1 MPSKKILILSVT
13 ISLLAHA
20 LLISATGLLD
30 KRSGR
35 TRPETAIT
43 VNLKEAQEIRPEAT
57 KNDTKKEVLPT
68 PLPPPEEVAASEASE
83 QETISLDSADE
94 KFAPYLKKI
103 KQKIENIW
111 SYPPEAFAA
120 KKEGIS
126 TVLFSL
132 DSRGIIVESKIVE
145 SSGHEA
151 LDRGT
156 INVINAAA
164 PYDPFPPEITLS
176 RLHIQATFQYR
187 FLQ

>member
-1 MPSKKILILSVT
+1 MPSNTILILSVT

-30 KRSGR
+30 KRSAR
-35 TRPETAIT
+35 PKPETAIT
-43 VNLKEAQEIRPEAT
+43 VNLKEAPEIRPETAS
-57 KNDTKKEVLPT
+57 NDTRKEVSPT
-68 PLPPPEEVAASEASE
+68 PLPPSEEVAESDASE

-94 KFAPYLKKI
+94 RFVPYLKKI

-111 SYPPEAFAA
+111 SYPPEAFAG

-132 DSRGIIVESKIVE
+132 DSRGMLVESKIVE

-151 LDRGT
+151 LDQGT

-164 PYDPFPPEITLS
+164 PYAPFPPEITLS
-176 RLHIQATFQYR
+176 RLNIQATFQYR

>member
-1 MPSKKILILSVT
+1 MPSNKILILSVT

-30 KRSGR
+30 KRSAR
-35 TRPETAIT
+35 PKPETAIT
-43 VNLKEAQEIRPEAT
+43 VNLKEAPEIQPETAS
-57 KNDTKKEVLPT
+57 NDTKKEA
-68 PLPPPEEVAASEASE
+68 PLPPPEEVAESDAAE

-94 KFAPYLKKI
+94 RFVPYLKKI

-111 SYPPEAFAA
+111 SYPPEAFAG

-132 DSRGIIVESKIVE
+132 DSRGILVESKIVE

-151 LDRGT
+151 LDQGT

-164 PYDPFPPEITLS
+164 PYAPFPPEITLS
-176 RLHIQATFQYR
+176 RLNIQATFQYR

>member
-1 MPSKKILILSVT
+1 MPSKKILILSVI

-30 KRSGR
+30 KRSAR
-35 TRPETAIT
+35 PKPETAIT
-43 VNLKEAQEIRPEAT
+43 VNLKEAPEIQPETAS
-57 KNDTKKEVLPT
+57 NDTKKEVSPT
-68 PLPPPEEVAASEASE
+68 PLPPPEEVAESDAAE

-94 KFAPYLKKI
+94 RFVPYLKKI

-111 SYPPEAFAA
+111 SYPSEAFAG

-132 DSRGIIVESKIVE
+132 DSRGMLVESKIVE

-151 LDRGT
+151 LDQGT

-164 PYDPFPPEITLS
+164 PYAPFPPEITLS
-176 RLHIQATFQYR
+176 RLNIQATFQYR